1 MTKQTTATF
10 ELKSWDE
17 KPYEDLGGGA
27 KLTRASVVLSYK
39 GSIDGEGKIEFL
51 MMYPEEKYATYV
63 GLERVTGSL
72 DGRKGSFVLQHTGTF
87 KGGIADS
94 KLLVVP
100 DSGSDELHDLHGE
113 GRFLSGEAETYS
125 ITLDYSFE

>member
-1 MTKQTTATF
+1 MTKHTTATF

-17 KPYEDLGGGA
+17 KPYEELDGGA

-39 GSIDGEGKIEFL
+39 GDIEGEGKIEFL
-51 MMYPEEKYATYV
+51 MMYPEEKYASYV
-63 GLERVTGSL
+63 GLERIVGSL
-72 DGRKGSFVLQHTGTF
+72 GGRKGSFVLQHTGTF

-100 DSGSDELHDLHGE
+100 DSGTDELSGLRGE
-113 GRFLSGEAETYS
+113 GRFLSGEAESYS
-125 ITLDYSFE
+125 